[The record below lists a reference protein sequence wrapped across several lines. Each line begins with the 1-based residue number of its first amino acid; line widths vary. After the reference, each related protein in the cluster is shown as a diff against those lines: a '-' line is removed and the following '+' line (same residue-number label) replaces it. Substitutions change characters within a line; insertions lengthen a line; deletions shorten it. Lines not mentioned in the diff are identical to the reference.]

1 MRDLVEHL
9 STGPTLDL
17 PGADNGGPRTAV
29 VEDGRAGLV
38 LSEAANDRVP
48 SGTTGSVGA

>member
-29 VEDGRAGLV
+29 VEDGRAGPV
-38 LSEAANDRVP
+38 LPDAAIDRVRT
-48 SGTTGSVGA
+48 GTTGTVGV